1 MSTTVVS
8 GNVFERSL
16 PAAIHSESLG
26 WYAMMTH
33 SRHEN
38 KVHKLLQEKSF
49 ECFLPL
55 VSEVRQWKDR
65 KQRVD
70 IPLFSNYLFVRADMK
85 SADRL
90 RILGTPGVLQIVSYG
105 AAPARVPCHEIDTI
119 RAALACTSCKAHP
132 TVMVGQ
138 RVKVLNGCL
147 SGVEGRV
154 IRSSRP
160 LTIAINI
167 GSIHQ
172 AISVQLDGFEVCA
185 V

>member
-1 MSTTVVS
+1 MSTAVVS
-8 GNVFERSL
+8 ANAFEASL
-16 PAAIHSESLG
+16 PVANQSESLG

-33 SRHEN
+33 ARHEC
-38 KVHKLLQEKSF
+38 KVLKLLQEKSF

-55 VSEVRQWKDR
+55 VSEIRQWKDR

-70 IPLFSNYLFVRADMK
+70 VPLFSNYLFVRTDMG
-85 SADRL
+85 SVTRL
-90 RILGTPGVLQIVSYG
+90 RLLTTPGVLRIVSCG
-105 AAPARVPCHEIDTI
+105 TAPVRVPCEEIDTI
-119 RAALACTSCKAHP
+119 RVALACRSCSAHP
-132 TVMVGQ
+132 TVMIGQ
-138 RVKVLNGCL
+138 RVKVVNGCL

-172 AISVQLDGFEVCA
+172 AISVQLDGFEVRA
-185 V
+185 I

>member
-1 MSTTVVS
+1 MSTAVVS
-8 GNVFERSL
+8 GNIFEGSL
-16 PAAIHSESLG
+16 PVANQSESLG
-26 WYAMMTH
+26 WYVMMTH

-38 KVHKLLQEKSF
+38 RVHKLLQEKSF

-70 IPLFSNYLFVRADMK
+70 IPLFSNYLFVRTEMG

-90 RILGTPGVLQIVSYG
+90 RILTTPGVLQIVSYG
-105 AAPARVPCHEIDTI
+105 TAPARVPSDEIDTI
-119 RAALACTSCKAHP
+119 RAALACKSCKAHP
-132 TVMVGQ
+132 TAMVGQ
-138 RVKVLNGCL
+138 RIRVLNGCL